1 MGTAAPPF
9 SDPIIAA
16 APDTTATPSRE
27 VRARRVSQRRQF
39 YAMIAGCYLIDG
51 VILLIYAQAGTV
63 PAYIAPAYATI
74 GLATVALFA
83 SLSEAGFN
91 DRFRDHYLV
100 VPQSIVSMMFT
111 VSSCYVAPEVSIV
124 FLCTLYLV
132 VGFSSL
138 RATPRETA
146 ICWTFLAL
154 GLAGLFLLTDKPL
167 GMPTG
172 KALERLATLLV
183 FVLTIAGCMFL
194 GIFSST
200 LRETL
205 YQRGLK
211 LKEAY
216 RRIEELA
223 EIDELTGALNRRSIM
238 QALEEETAR
247 SRQDGKPCSIMLI
260 DLDWFK
266 RINDTHGHPTGDD
279 VLRTFAITMFANIR
293 NSDRFG
299 RYGGEEFL
307 LVLPGAPLDPACQR
321 AERLRQII
329 AGLDWSA
336 FSTGLQVTFSAGVAT
351 SRGDETTE
359 SLLSRADRALY
370 DSKALGRN
378 RVTRA

>member
-1 MGTAAPPF
+1 MGTTAPPF
-9 SDPIIAA
+9 STPIVAEA
-16 APDTTATPSRE
+16 GGSASSLSRD
-27 VRARRVSQRRQF
+27 VRVRRARQRRQIL
-39 YAMIAGCYLIDG
+39 AMIAACYLIDA
-51 VILLIYAQAGTV
+51 VILLIYAKAGTV
-63 PAYIAPAYATI
+63 PATIAPVYAAT
-74 GLATVALFA
+74 GLACVMLWTV
-83 SLSEAGFN
+83 LSESGFN

-100 VPQSIVSMMFT
+100 VPQSIVGMLVT
-111 VSSCYVAPEVSIV
+111 VAFCYAAPEVSIL
-124 FLCTLYLV
+124 FLCTLYIV

-138 RATPRETA
+138 RATPWQTA

-172 KALERLATLLV
+172 NALERLATLLV

-194 GIFSST
+194 GIFSSG
-200 LRETL
+200 LRERL

-238 QALEEETAR
+238 HVLDEALSR
-247 SRQDGKPCSIMLI
+247 SRQKGEPCSIVLI

-266 RINDTHGHPTGDD
+266 RINDGYGHPTGDD

-293 NSDRFG
+293 GTDRFG

-307 LVLPGAPLDPACQR
+307 LVLPGAPMDAAVRL

-336 FSTGLQVTFSAGVAT
+336 FSTGLQVTFSGGVAT
-351 SRGDETTE
+351 RQGDETAD
-359 SLLSRADRALY
+359 LLLARADRALY
-370 DSKALGRN
+370 ESKARGRN
-378 RVTRA
+378 RVTSA

>member
-1 MGTAAPPF
+1 
-9 SDPIIAA
+9 
-16 APDTTATPSRE
+16 
-27 VRARRVSQRRQF
+27 
-39 YAMIAGCYLIDG
+39 MIAGCYLIDG

-63 PAYIAPAYATI
+63 PAYIAPTYATI

-91 DRFRDHYLV
+91 DRFRDHHLALQ
-100 VPQSIVSMMFT
+100 QSIMSMMFT

-172 KALERLATLLV
+172 NALERLATLLV
-183 FVLTIAGCMFL
+183 FLLTIAGCMVL
-194 GIFSST
+194 GIFSSK
-200 LRETL
+200 LRVTL

-238 QALEEETAR
+238 QVLDEETAR
-247 SRQDGKPCSIMLI
+247 SRQDGKPCSIMLV

-293 NSDRFG
+293 SSDRFG

-307 LVLPGAPLDPACQR
+307 LVLPGAPLDPACR
-321 AERLRQII
+321 LAERLRQII

-351 SRGDETTE
+351 LRGDETTE
-359 SLLSRADRALY
+359 SLLTRADRALY

-378 RVTRA
+378 RVTCA